1 MYGLVD
7 VLARTNKFR
16 VEDLAENRQGR
27 LTSAQKSRL
36 WRRIL
41 QPIVIF
47 ALVLLVFAAL
57 FVALAAS
64 DENGYYLRAVLRASG
79 WRIVLSLLVLLAL
92 ALTFLWRSSKLFF
105 DLHDGSV
112 ASAEGHVAKVFSMYY
127 RASAMFYVIDGMRF
141 KVSHQAYNALVE
153 HTTYRIFYTPRS
165 KFLVS
170 IEPTAPPPEEQ
181 CAAHA
186 LTGAPVRALRASPL
200 QAQVP
205 RDRDPYLR
213 SGLAWYFGLML
224 LGIIIG
230 GIVYLFSQ
238 SPTKSAVHH
247 TAGETQHTRTVTGQ
261 K

>member
-7 VLARTNKFR
+7 VLARTNRFR

-27 LTSAQKSRL
+27 LTSAQKFRL

-41 QPIVIF
+41 QPVVIF
-47 ALVLLVFAAL
+47 ALILLIFVAL
-57 FVALAAS
+57 FVALVS
-64 DENGYYLRAVLRASG
+64 VDENGYYLRAVLRESG
-79 WRIVLSLLVLLAL
+79 WRIVLILLVLPVL
-92 ALTFLWRSSKLFF
+92 ALTFLWRSSKLIL
-105 DLHDGSV
+105 DLRDGSV

-170 IEPTAPPPEEQ
+170 IEPTAPPLEEQ
-181 CAAHA
+181 SAAHA
-186 LTGAPVRALRASPL
+186 PAGAPTRAPSASPL

-224 LGIIIG
+224 LGLIIG

-238 SPTKSAVHH
+238 SPTKNAAHH
-247 TAGETQHTRTVTGQ
+247 TAGETLHTRTVTGQ